1 MSIKYKY
8 KNEKARLDIIIQNQG
23 KPCIENKKEKY
34 IEYCEEDEKIENNKI
49 IKNENYINELKE
61 QKIKK
66 INNEVYNQIISSYPE
81 TKQLNILRDCIKNNE
96 NIKKSDELNKM
107 DEFVE
112 KIRTEAKNK
121 KDKIKQAMTEKEIE
135 AVDIKFKEEPTKK
148 ENTTEENIIENNDN
162 IEIIQKEIKTTT
174 KKKTTTTNKET
185 I

>member
-23 KPCIENKKEKY
+23 KPCIENKNKKY

-66 INNEVYNQIISSYPE
+66 IDNEVYNQITASYTE

-107 DEFVE
+107 DEFIE

-121 KDKIKQAMTEKEIE
+121 KEEIKQATTEEEIE
-135 AVDIKFKEEPTKK
+135 AVDIEFKEEPTKK
-148 ENTTEENIIENNDN
+148 E
-162 IEIIQKEIKTTT
+162 
-174 KKKTTTTNKET
+174 
-185 I
+185 